1 MTKVYYREY
10 YDRFLIIVDGHSE
23 FNEKGK
29 DIVCSAVS
37 ILVFTLLNALKN
49 EECDKRLIFRREIV
63 HDGYF
68 CVEVEPFDFSR
79 KRIEGIIETVIL
91 GLVLLNE
98 EYPENVKLE

>member
-10 YDRFLIIVDGHSE
+10 YDRFLIIVDGHSG

-49 EECDKRLIFRREIV
+49 EESDKHLVFRREIV